1 MGGSR
6 RSRRSFVIKSFEN
19 GGFQVNNNIY
29 YNIYYYYRY
38 FSKNPKS
45 LMTNDL
51 HDLRDHFQKN

>member
-1 MGGSR
+1 MSL
-6 RSRRSFVIKSFEN
+6 RSFVIKSFEN
-19 GGFQVNNNIY
+19 GGFHDNNNIY

-51 HDLRDHFQKN
+51 NDLRDHFQKK